1 MPLHKVMQA
10 THLCNQLISWALR
23 QMVRICQNNFGAKV
37 TNGIGHQTFNG
48 CLSTN
53 RHKNRRWNIT
63 MRRME
68 DAGACVRLRI
78 FGEKFVGKPRIFFFL
93 CPIFCV
99 YAGNVGGKT
108 LCFFG
113 AVWHVT
119 SITTC
124 GEHQPKLSCPL
135 FSGPSF
141 LSHVQDIP
149 LPRRLLER
157 PQLPQ
162 HLLQQQRPLQHEC
175 PR

>member
-10 THLCNQLISWALR
+10 AHLRHQLITGALR
-23 QMVRICQNNFGAKV
+23 QMVRICQNNLGPKV
-37 TNGIGHQTFNG
+37 TDGIGHQTFNG
-48 CLSTN
+48 CLGTN

-63 MRRME
+63 MRRVE
-68 DAGACVRLRI
+68 DAGACMRLGI
-78 FGEKFVGKPRIFFFL
+78 FSEKFIGKPRIFFFL

-99 YAGNVGGKT
+99 YAGNFGGKT

-149 LPRRLLER
+149 LLQRLLER
-157 PQLPQ
+157 PQRPQ
-162 HLLQQQRPLQHEC
+162 HLLQQQHPLRHEC